1 VLKVLSKF
9 EARQFIECYSVR
21 DQPPAAPGA
30 AGAASAGAAAASK
43 ADSTSAAANGG
54 EATAGARTTS
64 LHIAL
69 PRYHI
74 EFALQPGTTIGSADA
89 ATNALVSLSHRG
101 YRLAGHQQLND
112 TLPGF
117 HRYLVLAA
125 VDAKRALL
133 NGQAECKLLVPAHGD
148 VIHAADNAVDVSV
161 SSQCHVQL
169 HCHAYDVH
177 HRWSM
182 LIASTIDARLQL
194 AALYTACG
202 SRLPDER
209 ARMTGDEMAMQLVRQ
224 CWVNRPLTPHEDSAL
239 RNITTVSSGSVSPG
253 LALVC
258 DDLLRS
264 SLQLSFCMIQQ
275 QRRRGQRRLCRSPP
289 APWGWVIPQQ
299 ARNTSCFMPPRA
311 STFARA
317 SCPTSSCASSVAE

>member
-1 VLKVLSKF
+1 
-9 EARQFIECYSVR
+9 
-21 DQPPAAPGA
+21 
-30 AGAASAGAAAASK
+30 
-43 ADSTSAAANGG
+43 
-54 EATAGARTTS
+54 
-64 LHIAL
+64 
-69 PRYHI
+69 
-74 EFALQPGTTIGSADA
+74 
-89 ATNALVSLSHRG
+89 LVSLRHRG

-224 CWVNRPLTPHEDSAL
+224 CWGNRPLTPHEDSAL
-239 RNITTVSSGSVSPG
+239 RNITAVSSDSVSPG

-264 SLQLSFCMIQQ
+264 SLQLSFLYDPAAAAPGSAEALQVATRALGLGDSTASTEYNLLHAAKSVNIRTRLMPDEQLRVLG
-275 QRRRGQRRLCRSPP
+275 RRMTT
-289 APWGWVIPQQ
+289 
-299 ARNTSCFMPPRA
+299 ARNMWPPPFHRSWWAGATSGQWAAWM
-311 STFARA
+311 
-317 SCPTSSCASSVAE
+317 TSACSQCSLSRFQCYHLRSWRRVCTACCT